1 MHLLLV
7 GQPPFHEKT
16 TEETIN
22 AIISNPVDFTSKG
35 RTVTVA
41 PLWKSIDEEAKDLL
55 GQMLTKDPKARVNA
69 GDALRHPW
77 FEKYNS
83 LFASKEEQNENL
95 IQSLRNLKNFSA
107 ETTLQR
113 AVLGY
118 IATQEIDPREEKR
131 LKLLFDSLDVNKS
144 GQVTLNDL
152 LEGYKKIYRDEARA
166 QKVAEQIMK
175 RADIN
180 NNGCIDYS
188 GKLCYTLEFLMA
200 SIEVNRAVTD
210 DMLKRAF
217 DFYDEVDFVLLSA
230 RIKTESLPSRT

>member
-1 MHLLLV
+1 
-7 GQPPFHEKT
+7 
-16 TEETIN
+16 
-22 AIISNPVDFTSKG
+22 
-35 RTVTVA
+35 
-41 PLWKSIDEEAKDLL
+41 
-55 GQMLTKDPKARVNA
+55 MLTKDPRARVNA
-69 GDALRHPW
+69 NDALKHPW
-77 FEKYNS
+77 FAKYNS

-152 LEGYKKIYRDEARA
+152 LEGYKKIYKDEARA

-188 GKLCYTLEFLMA
+188 GKALLHARVPNGLHGSQPRNHRRNAQTRLRLLRR
-200 SIEVNRAVTD
+200 SRP
-210 DMLKRAF
+210 R
-217 DFYDEVDFVLLSA
+217 FV
-230 RIKTESLPSRT
+230 IC

>member
-1 MHLLLV
+1 
-7 GQPPFHEKT
+7 
-16 TEETIN
+16 
-22 AIISNPVDFTSKG
+22 
-35 RTVTVA
+35 
-41 PLWKSIDEEAKDLL
+41 
-55 GQMLTKDPKARVNA
+55 MLTKDPRARVNA
-69 GDALRHPW
+69 NDALKHPW
-77 FEKYNS
+77 FAKYNS

-152 LEGYKKIYRDEARA
+152 LEGYKKIYKDEARA

-188 GKLCYTLEFLMA
+188 EFLMV
-200 SIEVNRAVTD
+200 SMEVNRAITD
-210 DMLKRAF
+210 EMLKRAF
-217 DFYDEVDFVLLSA
+217 DFYDEVDLALLSA
-230 RIKTESLPSRT
+230 RIKMESLPSRICVECLGASAMSRR